1 MQLAFPNGAR
11 SRRKEL
17 MQDRSATFGYHASHE
32 QHPPSKL
39 LEYVRLAEQAGFD
52 AAMCSDHFHPWI
64 EQQGHSGFTWSWLG
78 AALQATRLTF
88 GCVNAPGW
96 RYHPAIIAQAA
107 ATLCEMYPQRFWLAV
122 GSGEALN
129 EHITGE
135 RWPVKSDRNERL
147 LECVTVM
154 RKLWAGETVTHRGRV
169 VVEEAK
175 LYTRPSKPPA
185 VYGAALSAATAEWV
199 GSWADGLITLGAP
212 AAKLAEVLAAFRAGG
227 GEGKPVKVQAALAWA
242 PTEVE
247 ARDGAWSQWRGN
259 VVGGD
264 VLGILR
270 TCADFEAASQFVT
283 PDDVAA
289 CMPVSCDPLEHAE
302 RLQQYVDAGATDIY
316 LFNVAPPQ
324 REFIEV
330 FAERV
335 LPAVRGAR

>member
-1 MQLAFPNGAR
+1 MHDR
-11 SRRKEL
+11 
-17 MQDRSATFGYHASHE
+17 RSATFGYHASHE
-32 QHPPSKL
+32 QHAPSKL

-64 EQQGHSGFTWSWLG
+64 ERQGQSGFAWSWLG
-78 AALQATRLTF
+78 AALQTTRLTF

-96 RYHPAIIAQAA
+96 RYHSAIIAQAA
-107 ATLCEMYPQRFWLAV
+107 ATLSEMYPERFWLAV

-135 RWPVKSDRNERL
+135 RWAVKSERNERL
-147 LECVTVM
+147 LESVAVM
-154 RKLWAGETVTHRGRV
+154 RRLWAGETVTHYGRI
-169 VVEEAK
+169 VVEDAK
-175 LYTRPSKPPA
+175 LYTRPVKPPPLF
-185 VYGAALSAATAEWV
+185 GAALTAETAEWT
-199 GSWADGLITLGAP
+199 GSWADGLITIGAP
-212 AAKLAEVLAAFRAGG
+212 AAKLVEVLSAFRRGG
-227 GEGKPVKVQAALAWA
+227 GAGKPVKVQASLAWA
-242 PTEVE
+242 PTKAE

-264 VLGILR
+264 VLASLR
-270 TCADFEAASQFVT
+270 TCADFEAAARFVT
-283 PDDVAA
+283 PDDVAR
-289 CMPVSCDPLEHAE
+289 CVPVSHDPLEHAE
-302 RLQQYVDAGATDIY
+302 RLQEYVDAGATDIY